1 MFDLYIWKLSLLIV
15 VVIGFH
21 DGVPYTRDQLSCQIN
36 IGMSSPV
43 IVHQLGLEFEL
54 LKSILV
60 SIPDVSL
67 GVKMD

>member
-1 MFDLYIWKLSLLIV
+1 MYGGSVFSLV
-15 VVIGFH
+15 VVEH
-21 DGVPYTRDQLSCQIN
+21 VH
-36 IGMSSPV
+36 IGMSSPF
-43 IVHQLGLEFEL
+43 IAHQLGLEFEL